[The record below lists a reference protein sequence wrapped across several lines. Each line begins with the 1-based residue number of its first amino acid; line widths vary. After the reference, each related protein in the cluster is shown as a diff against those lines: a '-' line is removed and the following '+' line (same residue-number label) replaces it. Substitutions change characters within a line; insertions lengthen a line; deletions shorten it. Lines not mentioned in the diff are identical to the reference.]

1 MNIVREIRQQ
11 HSDDLLA
18 VISKDGD
25 VSFGALFEAVD
36 QVANYLKEHPEFQID
51 GIPRIGVR
59 FPNGLAYIV
68 VALAVLQTGAC
79 FVPIPDE
86 LTESER
92 ERLMIDTA
100 LHAVVSASGP
110 GHPLPLNLGQATL
123 TTRPSVTP
131 QFPVDQF
138 EALHPAFIRF
148 SSGTTGNAKGV
159 VLSHQSLFDRIHAAN
174 RGLQLQAGD
183 RVLWTLP
190 MAHHFAVTI
199 VLYLYFGVTT
209 VLEESHQPA
218 QIYQAALKHKAH
230 LLYGSPFHFAQLAQC
245 QTAGPL
251 PDLRMAIS
259 TASALKKEVAQSF
272 ETRFK
277 LPLTQA
283 LGIIE
288 VGLPILNRDHPSE
301 KPEALGQ
308 ALPDYEVNLK
318 EGELF
323 LKGPGMFDAYL
334 LPWRRREDDWFAT
347 GDLVKKEGQTLTLQ
361 GRSKSVINVAGM
373 KVFPEE
379 IEAVLNGHPAIKES
393 RVSAHEHPTL
403 GAFPAAEVVLKEG
416 TLLPPAREMRDYCGK
431 FLAAY
436 KLPMQI
442 SRVESLPRTASGKI
456 RRYQSS

>member
-1 MNIVREIRQQ
+1 MNIVRKIRQR
-11 HSDDLLA
+11 HPYSLLA
-18 VISKDGD
+18 VISETADI
-25 VSFGALFEAVD
+25 SFGELFEAVD
-36 QVANYLKEHPEFQID
+36 QVAVFLEKHDAFQRC

-92 ERLMIDTA
+92 EHLMNDTA
-100 LHAVVSASGP
+100 LYAVVSASDDGQL
-110 GHPLPLNLGQATL
+110 LPLNLGHATI
-123 TTRPSVTP
+123 TTRDPGTP
-131 QFPVDQF
+131 QFPVQEF
-138 EALHPAFIRF
+138 EQLNPAFIRF
-148 SSGTTGNAKGV
+148 SSGTTGNARGV
-159 VLSHQSLFDRIHAAN
+159 VLSHQSLHERIQAAN
-174 RGLQLQAGD
+174 RGLQLKAGD

-199 VLYLYFGVTT
+199 VLYLYYGVTT
-209 VLEESHQPA
+209 VLEESHRPEE
-218 QIYQAALKHKAH
+218 IYQAALKHRVN

-245 QTAGPL
+245 KTAEPL

-259 TASALKKEVAQSF
+259 TASALKKETAQSF
-272 ETRFK
+272 KDRFD

-288 VGLPILNRDHPSE
+288 VGLPILNRDLAST

-308 ALPDYEVNLK
+308 PLPDYEVAIE
-318 EGELF
+318 EGEL
-323 LKGPGMFDAYL
+323 LIKGPGLFDAYL
-334 LPWRRREDDWFAT
+334 LPWQPHKDGWFAT
-347 GDLVKKEGQTLTLQ
+347 GDLVKRTGDTLTMQ

-379 IEAVLNGHPAIKES
+379 IEAVLNGHPAILES
-393 RVSAHEHPTL
+393 RVSSREHPTL
-403 GAFPAAEVVLKEG
+403 GAFPAAEVTLEG
-416 TLLPPAREMRDYCGK
+416 GQDLPSARDLREYCGNY
-431 FLAAY
+431 LAAY

-442 SRVESLPRTASGKI
+442 TKVATIPRTASNKI
-456 RRYQSS
+456 RRY